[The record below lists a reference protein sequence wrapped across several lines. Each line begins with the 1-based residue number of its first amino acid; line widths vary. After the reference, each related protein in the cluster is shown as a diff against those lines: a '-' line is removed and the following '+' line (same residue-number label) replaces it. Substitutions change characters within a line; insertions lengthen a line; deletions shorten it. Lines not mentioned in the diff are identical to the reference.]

1 MDAEGQRLSSEAEL
15 QRRSATMLATKL
27 TLPWVH
33 QHRVG
38 LCAATAFAAALFA
51 IVAAQGAFAAESPSA
66 TGEWD
71 GLQREKAP
79 NVDALFVAPE
89 ARFGEYTS
97 VMIDPALVAFRKDW
111 GRNVSRTVRIRQKD
125 RDRIMQDVANEF
137 HKVFTE
143 ELEKG
148 GYQIVAGPAEN
159 VLRLSP
165 AIVDLYVNAPD
176 IPTAGRSESYVVS
189 AGEMTLFVELR
200 DSETGDLLARAVDR
214 RRARE
219 NSFMRWATRVTNLA
233 EARQLMRRWAVLLRE
248 ALDAARAEERT
259 DADQVQSGSVRE
271 SAAVRRLGTA

>member
-1 MDAEGQRLSSEAEL
+1 MP
-15 QRRSATMLATKL
+15 ATNL
-27 TLPWVH
+27 TLPSGP

-38 LCAATAFAAALFA
+38 LCAALAAALFA
-51 IVAAQGAFAAESPSA
+51 IDASHRVCAAESPAA

-89 ARFGEYTS
+89 ARFGDYTS
-97 VMIDPALVAFRKDW
+97 VMIDPAVVAFRKDW
-111 GRNVSRTVRIRQKD
+111 GRNLSRTVRIRQKD
-125 RDRIMQDVANEF
+125 RDRIMQDVASEF
-137 HKVFTE
+137 HKIFTQ

-148 GYQIVAGPAEN
+148 GYRIVAEPAES

-189 AGEMTLFVELR
+189 AGEMTLFLELR

-214 RRARE
+214 RRARDT
-219 NSFMRWATRVTNLA
+219 SFMRWATRVTNLA
-233 EARQLMRRWAVLLRE
+233 EARHLMQRWAVLLRE
-248 ALDAARAEERT
+248 GLDAARAEE
-259 DADQVQSGSVRE
+259 QSSAEQAESESSRE
-271 SAAVRRLGTA
+271 TAAARPLITSRGPTARRWYSTLE